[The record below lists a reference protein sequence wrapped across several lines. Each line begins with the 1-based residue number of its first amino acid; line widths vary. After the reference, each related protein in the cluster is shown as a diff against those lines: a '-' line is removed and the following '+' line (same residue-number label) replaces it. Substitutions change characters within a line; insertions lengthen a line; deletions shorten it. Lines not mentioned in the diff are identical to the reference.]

1 MLSLML
7 ETTLLPEYLCSF
19 DIMLVLIKIFDGV
32 ISVHWIAATG
42 YVLGINLYNLN
53 AAILLASL
61 VIHLASRSLHRW
73 SLWSDFKR
81 LRQVNDLLFLFLR

>member
-7 ETTLLPEYLCSF
+7 ETSFLPEYLSSF
-19 DIMLVLIKIFDGV
+19 DIMLVLIKTFDGV

-42 YVLGINLYNLN
+42 YVLAINLCDLN
-53 AAILLASL
+53 AAILLAPL

-73 SLWSDFKR
+73 SLWSDF
-81 LRQVNDLLFLFLR
+81 